1 MSKKPDRKSA
11 MLGIIEQVKD
21 ELPLYESETFV
32 CGPDNSCQ
40 GCPKKLLELVDTELT
55 YWESAIERGVTPDFD
70 EITRFGKL
78 CKNVR
83 RGLVRNNILKA

>member
-1 MSKKPDRKSA
+1 

-21 ELPLYESETFV
+21 EFPLYESETFV

>member
-21 ELPLYESETFV
+21 EFPLYESETFV

-83 RGLVRNNILKA
+83 RGLVRNNILSA

>member
-1 MSKKPDRKSA
+1 

-21 ELPLYESETFV
+21 EFPLYESETFV

-70 EITRFGKL
+70 EINRFGKL

>member
-1 MSKKPDRKSA
+1 MSKKPDRQSA
-11 MLGIIEQVKD
+11 MLQIIEQVKD
-21 ELPLYESETFV
+21 QLPLYESDTFI
-32 CGPDNSCQ
+32 CGPDNNCQ

-55 YWESAIERGVTPDFD
+55 YWESAIERGVTPNFD

-83 RGLVRNNILKA
+83 RGLVRNNLIQA

>member
-21 ELPLYESETFV
+21 EFPLYESETFV

>member
-11 MLGIIEQVKD
+11 MLQIIEQVKD
-21 ELPLYESETFV
+21 EFPLYESDTFA

-55 YWESAIERGVTPDFD
+55 YWESVIARGVTPDFD

-83 RGLVRNNILKA
+83 RGLVRNNVLKA